1 MHHRKEVHPSF
12 KICRKYES
20 GACIHGDNCW
30 YSHSE
35 LDTPEINANRFTCN
49 LCNEV
54 FEGRSTFM
62 IHKKQVHTK
71 FVPECEKNS
80 IGKCPRGP
88 LECWFVHKDVEK
100 VMSSESVF

>member
-1 MHHRKEVHPSF
+1 
-12 KICRKYES
+12 
-20 GACIHGDNCW
+20 
-30 YSHSE
+30 
-35 LDTPEINANRFTCN
+35 
-49 LCNEV
+49 
-54 FEGRSTFM
+54 M

-100 VMSSESVF
+100 VMSSESVFLENRKERLPPDTLLKVIGLIEKLDLKMSTILESKTRQ